1 MDKFAVFKFALP
13 LAAIGALALTVGWS
27 PTIILPATLVVII
40 YLTSARIRRS
50 EKGLEFKRW
59 LNWRTIPSASIEDA
73 RCSFLPG
80 LGYFVTKG
88 LGIPLKRIYF
98 VLEEKSV
105 SWPWHR
111 TPLMLAIMTENRG
124 YGASAT
130 MEVGIMQTSKY
141 QVLVLACAGAVGLA
155 MGITQSVNPLRSSA
169 ISAPGGLYHALME
182 IARTVNH
189 PVSLVVIATAIII
202 VQARRRFQGWG
213 GIVGVW
219 IASGMVGSFIRQ
231 FLSR

>member
-88 LGIPLKRIYF
+88 LGIPLKRGLLCP
-98 VLEEKSV
+98 LER
-105 SWPWHR
+105 SWFHGP
-111 TPLMLAIMTENRG
+111 
-124 YGASAT
+124 
-130 MEVGIMQTSKY
+130 GI
-141 QVLVLACAGAVGLA
+141 
-155 MGITQSVNPLRSSA
+155 
-169 ISAPGGLYHALME
+169 E
-182 IARTVNH
+182 
-189 PVSLVVIATAIII
+189 
-202 VQARRRFQGWG
+202 RRLCL
-213 GIVGVW
+213 
-219 IASGMVGSFIRQ
+219 
-231 FLSR
+231 LS